1 MFRWF
6 FYLGRCWKQKL
17 FPILVFLL
25 QRVPAFVIAGHRL
38 PELIP
43 AGFFDVLMIPNP
55 GVNDGLQILQG
66 DKPCCCACET
76 ETAADTFFT
85 IRQLDK

>member
-55 GVNDGLQILQG
+55 
-66 DKPCCCACET
+66 
-76 ETAADTFFT
+76 
-85 IRQLDK
+85 